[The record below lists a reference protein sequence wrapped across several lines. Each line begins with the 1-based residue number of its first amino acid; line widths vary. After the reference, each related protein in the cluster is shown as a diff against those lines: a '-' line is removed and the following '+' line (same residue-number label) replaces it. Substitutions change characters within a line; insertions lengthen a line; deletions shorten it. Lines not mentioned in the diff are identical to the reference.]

1 MRLSGKKLI
10 VLLLYAPT
18 ESSASINVPIS
29 GRTRL
34 MKMGFLFKE
43 EVWPVFKKGARFED
57 ALPKFYH
64 WKFGP
69 FSKELLTDLE
79 FLINQRFI
87 AVATSSSMALME
99 EELVEYEH
107 WIEDLSDFDSNEL
120 GEEVFSLSRPK
131 GLDKGKEIWS
141 ELNDDQKRILK
152 KFKSSFIDASLDKI
166 LMYVYRK
173 YEHEYTDKSIIKDR
187 YLH

>member
-1 MRLSGKKLI
+1 
-10 VLLLYAPT
+10 
-18 ESSASINVPIS
+18 
-29 GRTRL
+29 
-34 MKMGFLFKE
+34 
-43 EVWPVFKKGARFED
+43 
-57 ALPKFYH
+57 
-64 WKFGP
+64 
-69 FSKELLTDLE
+69 
-79 FLINQRFI
+79 
-87 AVATSSSMALME
+87 ME